1 MLKIPLLPGS
11 DIQNRVIYNFLLHSR
26 MELRKVRYTYE
37 KAWKTFKFMWYSHL
51 KFLIFQDQRGSKVHT
66 RVRRA

>member
-37 KAWKTFKFMWYSHL
+37 KAWKTSDSCGTP
-51 KFLIFQDQRGSKVHT
+51 I
-66 RVRRA
+66 